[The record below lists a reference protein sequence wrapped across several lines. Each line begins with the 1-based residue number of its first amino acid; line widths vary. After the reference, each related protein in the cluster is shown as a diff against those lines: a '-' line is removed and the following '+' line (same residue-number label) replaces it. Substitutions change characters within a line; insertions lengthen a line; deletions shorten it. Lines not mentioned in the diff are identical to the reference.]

1 MDYLIKKTAELT
13 ESEKQE
19 ILSQFNAIFKRNR
32 TAEEF
37 LNQYISNVLGYSF
50 HTIVMDNDRIVGH
63 GAYVP
68 SYYFVNGE
76 KKLFVDGIDGF
87 VIKEYR
93 DGTTLLEMMQATRD
107 ALKKNDVSIE
117 LGFPNSLAMKV
128 YTKARLYNKV
138 GEMNT
143 YCLPYRIGGINKR
156 LRILNFLS
164 ILISNLSVVLGSLF
178 SSKKVA
184 QYKIEKDADSYNATR
199 YKSFDGNY
207 SRVRIDSFEFMYKIK
222 MHEGI
227 KTLFLIDVTEKSA
240 RNFNKALKY
249 IIKQCKNNF
258 DLLLYVGNLP
268 FKFHGM
274 IKVPRRFSPKEF
286 NFAIKIHNKNLNKE
300 VLLNIENWDINLS
313 NFDLI

>member
-1 MDYLIKKTAELT
+1 MDYLIKKTTELT

-19 ILSQFNAIFKRNR
+19 ILSHFNVTFKRNR

-37 LNQYISNVLGYSF
+37 LNQYISNVFGYSF
-50 HTIVMDNDRIVGH
+50 HIIVMDNDRIVGH

-76 KKLFVDGIDGF
+76 RKLFVDGIDGF
-87 VIKEYR
+87 VIKAYR

-117 LGFPNSLAMKV
+117 LGFPNSLAMKI
-128 YTKARLYNKV
+128 YTKAKLYNKV

-143 YCLPYRIGGINKR
+143 YCLPYRIGNIKKG
-156 LRILNFLS
+156 LSFFNFLS
-164 ILISNLSVVLGSLF
+164 ILFSNLSVAMSSLF
-178 SSKKVA
+178 SGKKVA
-184 QYKIEKDADSYNATR
+184 LYKVEKDADSYNATR

-207 SRVRIDSFEFMYKIK
+207 SRVRIDNFEFMYKIK
-222 MHEGI
+222 VHEGI
-227 KTLFLIDVTEKSA
+227 KTCFLIDVTEKSA
-240 RNFNKALKY
+240 RNFNRALKY

-274 IKVPRRFSPKEF
+274 IKIPRKFSPKEF
-286 NFAIKIHNKNLNKE
+286 NFAIKIHDKNLDKE

-313 NFDLI
+313 NFDLV